1 MVSSMLAVGLS
12 LTIGQ
17 IVAPLRNRKL
27 VLLALLAMPARA
39 EIRSIDITIFGM
51 D

>member
-1 MVSSMLAVGLS
+1 MKRIMALFS
-12 LTIGQ
+12 T
-17 IVAPLRNRKL
+17 L
-27 VLLALLAMPARA
+27 VLLVASASA

>member
-1 MVSSMLAVGLS
+1 MKKIALFV
-12 LTIGQ
+12 
-17 IVAPLRNRKL
+17 
-27 VLLALLAMPARA
+27 VLLALASVPARG

>member
-1 MVSSMLAVGLS
+1 MKKFAC
-12 LTIGQ
+12 
-17 IVAPLRNRKL
+17 
-27 VLLALLAMPARA
+27 VLLLLAFFASSSPA

>member
-1 MVSSMLAVGLS
+1 MKKIAMIACVSLL
-12 LTIGQ
+12 
-17 IVAPLRNRKL
+17 
-27 VLLALLAMPARA
+27 LLASVEA

>member
-1 MVSSMLAVGLS
+1 MRKIALLIVLLMLAS
-12 LTIGQ
+12 
-17 IVAPLRNRKL
+17 APVRG
-27 VLLALLAMPARA
+27 

>member
-1 MVSSMLAVGLS
+1 MRKGIS
-12 LTIGQ
+12 L
-17 IVAPLRNRKL
+17 L
-27 VLLALLAMPARA
+27 VLLLVAVSASA

>member
-1 MVSSMLAVGLS
+1 MRRIAVILCT
-12 LTIGQ
+12 LF
-17 IVAPLRNRKL
+17 
-27 VLLALLAMPARA
+27 LLATSASA

>member
-1 MVSSMLAVGLS
+1 MKRIAAL
-12 LTIGQ
+12 
-17 IVAPLRNRKL
+17 L
-27 VLLALLAMPARA
+27 VLLASVAVSVRA

>member
-1 MVSSMLAVGLS
+1 MRRIAV
-12 LTIGQ
+12 
-17 IVAPLRNRKL
+17 IVCTLL
-27 VLLALLAMPARA
+27 LLAASAWA

>member
-1 MVSSMLAVGLS
+1 MRRIAS
-12 LTIGQ
+12 LLLLCT
-17 IVAPLRNRKL
+17 A
-27 VLLALLAMPARA
+27 LALPAKA